1 MIRPVAADGRIE
13 TGGAFTPIVRMR
25 VLERISQA
33 AFQRVVLIVAPAG
46 YGKSVALRQFIDT
59 LAEVPVARFDLR
71 SEHRTLLGFLRG
83 FAQAVEP
90 FAPDALKTVSGAY
103 QKNAASSTAG
113 VDLAMWMHAH
123 VKTFTGVIAIDD
135 LQLAENE
142 PEITRF
148 LVSLIERTKGR
159 VRWIIS
165 SRSVLDLP
173 VGSWLAYG
181 EMDLGID
188 EHDLGFTIEEAR
200 QTAKASRVAVRDEEL
215 QQILSMTSGWP
226 TAMSFALRSSLRSV
240 DLRNITATTREMVYR
255 YLAEQ
260 VYGSLGDEDRE
271 LLRLIA
277 FLPEID
283 LEVLRHAGYSRA
295 KALIESL
302 RDRVAFIYPERPN
315 VYRAH
320 DLFSDFLRHEVEL
333 QGDEALRQTYV
344 RVARA
349 LEAAGNIAAALE
361 SYAKARSSDDVLRLL
376 GEHGFTLLS
385 KAHGDAV
392 SAAIDSLEERR
403 RSDDALVL
411 GLRAAREAESGRFDR
426 AQTLY
431 ERGVAATDD
440 VRVKAELAVR
450 LALLLFD
457 QQRFA
462 VDLLEPY
469 TDDPQLPIETRARAL
484 SLLIPCYAYLGRTR
498 ETFEAMT
505 RLPEFLAL
513 LDSAEVSAQLY
524 HRCGIAAFIV
534 ELPFENVQEYFGKAQ
549 GIASEAGLY
558 LTLAASLGGLET
570 VALIYED
577 DLTKAAWLAQQSMN
591 AALKAGS
598 RISVQSALL
607 QLAHIET
614 RRGTPE
620 RLAALEKQFASTIT
634 SDIDRSWYIVPTRAI
649 LAAWDGRF
657 EDAYRLLSSHRD
669 RSTYKFDRV
678 THAAL
683 TAVYALGANEREA
696 ARNAVSNTIELLNED
711 GFEGLHGARSAE
723 LARAM
728 VSIVE
733 TLSGRLTSAQRLL
746 NQKPL
751 AGGPSV
757 EAARDC
763 ALAVVRAQKN
773 PGLADEVTESL
784 GGLQTAGAG
793 GVALLVEKLIGAT
806 AEEAQDRESPLTP
819 AEIEVLQGLADGL
832 SPKEIAQ
839 QKGRSVYTVQAHI
852 QNVIKKLGCSGR
864 NQALSIARK
873 NGLVKSH

>member
-46 YGKSVALRQFIDT
+46 YGKSVALRQFLDT
-59 LAEVPVARFDLR
+59 LADVPVARFDLR
-71 SEHRTLLGFLRG
+71 AEHRTLLGFLRG
-83 FAQAVEP
+83 FSQAVES

-113 VDLAMWMHAH
+113 ADLAMWMHAH
-123 VKTFTGVIAIDD
+123 IKTFTGVIAIDD

-188 EHDLGFTIEEAR
+188 EHDLGFTIEEAK

-215 QQILSMTSGWP
+215 QQILTMTSGWP
-226 TAMSFALRSSLRSV
+226 TAMSFALRSSTRSV

-271 LLRLIA
+271 LLHLIA

-283 LEVLRHAGYSRA
+283 LEVLRHAGYNRA
-295 KALIESL
+295 KALIEGL

-320 DLFSDFLRHEVEL
+320 DLFAAFLRNEVEL
-333 QGDEALRQTYV
+333 QGDEVLRHTYV
-344 RVARA
+344 RAGRA
-349 LEAAGNIAAALE
+349 LEATGNIAAALE
-361 SYAKARSSDDVLRLL
+361 RYAKSRSSDDVLRLL
-376 GEHGFTLLS
+376 GEHGFGLIAQAQS
-385 KAHGDAV
+385 DAV
-392 SAAIDSLEERR
+392 SAALESLDENE
-403 RSDDALVL
+403 RSDNALVL
-411 GLRAAREAESGRFDR
+411 GLRALREAESGRLDR

-431 ERGVAATDD
+431 ERGIAASHD
-440 VRVKAELAVR
+440 VRLKAELAVR
-450 LALLLFD
+450 LAVLLFD

-469 TDDPQLPIETRARAL
+469 PEDPNLPLETRARAL
-484 SLLIPCYAYLGRTR
+484 SMLIPCFAYLGRAR
-498 ETFEAMT
+498 EAFEAMT
-505 RLPEFLAL
+505 AAQKFYAVI
-513 LDSAEVSAQLY
+513 DSQEVRAQLY
-524 HRCGIAAFIV
+524 HRCGIAALILD
-534 ELPFENVQEYFGKAQ
+534 LPFETVQEYFGKAQ
-549 GIASEAGLY
+549 ELASGAGLFF
-558 LTLAASLGGLET
+558 TLAAALSGLET

-591 AALKAGS
+591 AALKAGA
-598 RISVQSALL
+598 RVSVQSALL

-620 RLAALEKQFASTIT
+620 RLMALEKQFASTIT
-634 SDIDRSWYIVPTRAI
+634 SDIDRSWYIIPTRAI

-678 THAAL
+678 THSAL
-683 TAVYALGANEREA
+683 AAVYAFGANEREA
-696 ARNAVSNTIELLNED
+696 SRNAVSQTLELLNEG

-723 LARAM
+723 IARVLCA
-728 VSIVE
+728 VVE
-733 TLSGRLTSAQRLL
+733 TLSGRLTSAQRIM
-746 NQKPL
+746 NQKMFA
-751 AGGPSV
+751 AGAVV
-757 EAARDC
+757 EAARAC
-763 ALAVVRAQKN
+763 ASAVIRASKN
-773 PGLADEVTESL
+773 PALTDEVTDAL

-793 GVALLVEKLIGAT
+793 GVALLVERLLSAT
-806 AEEAQDRESPLTP
+806 SEKAHDPESPLTP
-819 AEIEVLQGLADGL
+819 AELEVFQGLADGL

-864 NQALSIARK
+864 DQALSIARK
-873 NGLVKSH
+873 NGLVKYQ